1 MGVSGSGKTTLGKGL
16 AKHFSMPFFDADDF
30 HPESNIEKMNHGI
43 PLNDDDRWPWLAKL
57 NSLLKDNLGEGCILA
72 CSALKASYR
81 HRLTNGFETEVQL
94 VYLKGSY
101 DVIYQRMVMRENHFM
116 PAELLQSQ
124 FDALEEP
131 KNALVLDCDQSLEE
145 MIGKIKK
152 EVA

>member
-1 MGVSGSGKTTLGKGL
+1 MGVSGSGKTTFGKGL

-30 HPESNIEKMNHGI
+30 HPEGNIEKMNRGI

-81 HRLTNGFETEVQL
+81 HRLTNGLETEVQL

-124 FDALEEP
+124 FDELEEP

>member
-1 MGVSGSGKTTLGKGL
+1 MGVSGSGKTTVGKGL
-16 AKHFSMPFFDADDF
+16 AKHFSLPFFDADDF
-30 HPESNIEKMNHGI
+30 HPEANIEKMNRGI
-43 PLNDDDRWPWLAKL
+43 PLNDNDRWPWLTKL
-57 NSLLKDNLGEGCILA
+57 NSLLKDNLGKGCILA

-81 HRLTNGFETEVQL
+81 YRLTNGFETEVQL

-101 DVIYQRMVMRENHFM
+101 DVIYQRMVMRESHFM

>member
-1 MGVSGSGKTTLGKGL
+1 MGVSGSGKTTFGKGL

-30 HPESNIEKMNHGI
+30 HPEGNIEKMNRGI

-81 HRLTNGFETEVQL
+81 HRLTNGLETEVQL

-116 PAELLQSQ
+116 PAELLQSP

>member
-1 MGVSGSGKTTLGKGL
+1 MITIVGLGSQVE
-16 AKHFSMPFFDADDF
+16 FS
-30 HPESNIEKMNHGI
+30 
-43 PLNDDDRWPWLAKL
+43 
-57 NSLLKDNLGEGCILA
+57 KDNLGKGCILA

-81 HRLTNGFETEVQL
+81 YRLTNGFETEVQL
-94 VYLKGSY
+94 VYLGVSY
-101 DVIYQRMVMRENHFM
+101 DVIYQRMVMRESHFM

-152 EVA
+152 EVS

>member
-30 HPESNIEKMNHGI
+30 HPEGNIEKMNHGI

-81 HRLTNGFETEVQL
+81 HRLTNGLETEVQL

-145 MIGKIKK
+145 MLGKIKK